1 MLFEGRFVLEI
12 HVTTV
17 AFVWPIPTV
26 YIQVVL
32 KCAFRSK
39 CLQAH
44 STLKGPYAHVPSNV
58 PVEIFLL
65 CKYFP
70 TLKAQEQFM
79 HLKVAQIV
87 LNVKKPS
94 RAPGAMVPQG
104 KSVL

>member
-32 KCAFRSK
+32 KCAFRSE

-44 STLKGPYAHVPSNV
+44 RTLKGPYARVPSNV
-58 PVEIFLL
+58 PVETFLL
-65 CKYFP
+65 
-70 TLKAQEQFM
+70 
-79 HLKVAQIV
+79 
-87 LNVKKPS
+87 
-94 RAPGAMVPQG
+94 G
-104 KSVL
+104 